1 MEHHAKGNICPHDV
15 SKQVRVASPACW
27 QCPHYRGHIGN
38 GIECVAD
45 EYINMAD
52 NFNLPRP

>member
-1 MEHHAKGNICPHDV
+1 MEHHAKGIICPYDI

-27 QCPHYRGHIGN
+27 QCPHYRGQIGN

-45 EYINMAD
+45 EEYNI
-52 NFNLPRP
+52 RHQC